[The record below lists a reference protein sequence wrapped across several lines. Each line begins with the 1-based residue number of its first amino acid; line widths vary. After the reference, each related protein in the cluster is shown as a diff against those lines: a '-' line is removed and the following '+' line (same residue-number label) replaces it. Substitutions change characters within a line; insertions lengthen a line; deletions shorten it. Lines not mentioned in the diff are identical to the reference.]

1 MGGNA
6 RAALINDAESLTRIT
21 AMDPDVNRWVK
32 GTNWDRKISTLL
44 KLAHESSGAQ
54 AQGYLDKANELLI
67 ESDKKFGV
75 DQTKYKI
82 VKDEIRAIQPKASL
96 TDSLYK
102 KAQRALKTFVATKR
116 YNDPNFKLLPEELKK
131 AINFL
136 KKGDINKSNQFLKT
150 AIKQIQTT
158 KGPARVKIL
167 QGIVYLAG
175 SGTVLKLLDEF
186 GISSA
191 EADILQPG
199 DEKQEAG
206 IGEGVL
212 AGGAGIGLGIAIN
225 KPAQAWEWAK
235 KVGSR
240 LNKMISPLLTPA
252 VSIAMHGPHAPDVTS
267 GLEWITP
274 AFWNAMAKKYGLQG
288 TVSSLLKAPNAKAK
302 TRIALNMLLRA
313 GIPMAAL
320 PAISTI
326 SGVVGTGLLVSEG
339 TQWLH
344 KKLEEEGLSG
354 EGGMFDLPAAV
365 DPKRSIEEKSTYE
378 QIKEHQRHKLLS
390 EGGIAGLIIKG

>member
-1 MGGNA
+1 M
-6 RAALINDAESLTRIT
+6 
-21 AMDPDVNRWVK
+21 
-32 GTNWDRKISTLL
+32 
-44 KLAHESSGAQ
+44 Q
-54 AQGYLDKANELLI
+54 
-67 ESDKKFGV
+67 F
-75 DQTKYKI
+75 
-82 VKDEIRAIQPKASL
+82 
-96 TDSLYK
+96 
-102 KAQRALKTFVATKR
+102 LKTDYFCLYR
-116 YNDPNFKLLPEELKK
+116 P
-131 AINFL
+131 
-136 KKGDINKSNQFLKT
+136 FLKT

-167 QGIVYLAG
+167 QGIVYLVG
-175 SGTVLKLLDEF
+175 SGTALKLLDEF

-191 EADILQPG
+191 EADTLEAG

-206 IGEGVL
+206 ISEGVL
-212 AGGAGIGLGIAIN
+212 AGGAGIGLGIAID

-252 VSIAMHGPHAPDVTS
+252 VSIAAHGPHAPDVTS

-326 SGVVGTGLLVSEG
+326 STAVAVPLLISEG

-344 KKLEEEGLSG
+344 KKLEEADLSG
-354 EGGMFDLPAAV
+354 EGGMFDLPAVV
-365 DPKRSIEEKSTYE
+365 DPKRSIGEKSTYE
-378 QIKEHQRHKLLS
+378 QIKQHDRHKLLS
-390 EGGIAGLIIKG
+390 EGGLTGVDRYTKLIK